1 MSEQAKRPVGL
12 PKRVIVMLMCF
23 VSVFICYIDR
33 VNISVAIIPMA
44 EQYHWT
50 GTTKGW
56 VLSSFFIGYLAGM
69 VPAGWLANRYGG
81 RRVMAVALI
90 GWSCFTVLTPVAAG
104 VSLTTLIFVRIAMG
118 LGEAGSFPSA
128 FNLFARW
135 IPLTERSRAA
145 AINNTGIPLG
155 TIFALS
161 TTGLLIE
168 HYGWPSVFYAFGAL
182 GLGFAAVWIWL
193 IRPSPSAHPTISAGE
208 RALLAPLEISDHVA
222 KKPVPWG
229 RLLSHKAV
237 WAIIINHFCAN
248 WTLYLMLSW
257 LPSYFRDTLHLS
269 VTNSGLFSIAPWICQ
284 FAIGNLSA
292 LAADRM
298 IASGM
303 SVTRVRKIMQCCG
316 LIGMA
321 ICLLAASQATTPT
334 MAVLTIC
341 GAMGIGAMCW
351 AGFFA
356 NYLDVAPEHADVLYG
371 IGNVGGTI
379 PGVLGAVITGWLL
392 DVTGGYTATFILAA
406 AISAFGALVWIAW
419 GSGERVTD

>member
-1 MSEQAKRPVGL
+1 MPLQHSRLMRIGKGLQGNCCPRRGESRVIHRMTLESAMFFGLPLQFPGSRRDMTQRLGNAMTEKANSAGGL

-155 TIFALS
+155 LTQTSIVNALV
-161 TTGLLIE
+161 GLLLGASGIVTRSST
-168 HYGWPSVFYAFGAL
+168 PSKLNACPTL
-182 GLGFAAVWIWL
+182 PAAEVVPPFTEPSRAPAIPL
-193 IRPSPSAHPTISAGE
+193 PDESSPLPSPLYHAVKPEGAG
-208 RALLAPLEISDHVA
+208 AQSGKPVA
-222 KKPVPWG
+222 KFTV
-229 RLLSHKAV
+229 
-237 WAIIINHFCAN
+237 
-248 WTLYLMLSW
+248 
-257 LPSYFRDTLHLS
+257 
-269 VTNSGLFSIAPWICQ
+269 
-284 FAIGNLSA
+284 
-292 LAADRM
+292 
-298 IASGM
+298 
-303 SVTRVRKIMQCCG
+303 
-316 LIGMA
+316 
-321 ICLLAASQATTPT
+321 
-334 MAVLTIC
+334 
-341 GAMGIGAMCW
+341 
-351 AGFFA
+351 
-356 NYLDVAPEHADVLYG
+356 
-371 IGNVGGTI
+371 
-379 PGVLGAVITGWLL
+379 
-392 DVTGGYTATFILAA
+392 
-406 AISAFGALVWIAW
+406 
-419 GSGERVTD
+419 